1 MRVVCKVERVVIVR
15 FELDLVLGLDVIRL
29 ARHDGGRSVAEYVLM
44 RGEVQDLNKEKGG
57 GVDGQRVM

>member
-29 ARHDGGRSVAEYVLM
+29 ARHDGGRSVAVYVLM
-44 RGEVQDLNKEKGG
+44 KRRSSRSEQEKGWWS
-57 GVDGQRVM
+57 

>member
-44 RGEVQDLNKEKGG
+44 KRRSSRSEQGK
-57 GVDGQRVM
+57 RWWS